1 MCFIDLFFTNSVS
14 VCGAVSFYPF
24 EAWAIVYHYE
34 VIVKTSHS
42 PSDEPIIICGC
53 CMQIFFRFFVC
64 LVFFKPICLSLC
76 IHIMFRLNEFQ
87 KPDSK
92 NRKNFTNK
100 ILKPKNSS
108 YECESSMMYFDL
120 SFMNYRL
127 AFISDAAAIQNS
139 LSQSLIKCNYHQ
151 TNALI
156 RHYSFETRT
165 RTQVR

>member
-100 ILKPKNSS
+100 ILNPKNSS
-108 YECESSMMYFDL
+108 YECVSNYSMCAAVVWVIDDEFWFEFYELQIGFHFCCSSSYTKFVEPK
-120 SFMNYRL
+120 FN
-127 AFISDAAAIQNS
+127 
-139 LSQSLIKCNYHQ
+139 
-151 TNALI
+151 
-156 RHYSFETRT
+156 
-165 RTQVR
+165 